1 MYFYAKTLTHR
12 GLYRQIHAEALH
24 RKCSLHTGTFTRESF
39 YTHGQLSQSDIYFYT
54 HNFCI
59 LLRIGALA
67 SVSFHA
73 EVPSHAAAEAFKHR
87 CFSTHNLSHTNTH
100 TAHREAVTPKNF
112 CTDTVSAQMLSH
124 THRAFTHRELMHTKH
139 LPHTNELLDVGTFT
153 HKSFLHTQAS
163 DASPAQE
170 NRTFPQ
176 FSDVLGSTHILFRE
190 WSPQEK
196 PNRDFAL
203 HLESAGVSHGKG
215 CSGASAQ

>member
-1 MYFYAKTLTHR
+1 MCPTHTQHTEKLLHQKTFA
-12 GLYRQIHAEALH
+12 QILF
-24 RKCSLHTGTFTRESF
+24 LHT
-39 YTHGQLSQSDIYFYT
+39 Y
-54 HNFCI
+54 
-59 LLRIGALA
+59 
-67 SVSFHA
+67 
-73 EVPSHAAAEAFKHR
+73 
-87 CFSTHNLSHTNTH
+87 
-100 TAHREAVTPKNF
+100 
-112 CTDTVSAQMLSH
+112 SH

-139 LPHTNELLDVGTFT
+139 LPHTNELLDVGAFT
-153 HKSFLHTQAS
+153 QSFLHTQAS

-176 FSDVLGSTHILFRE
+176 FSDVLGSTHISFRE